1 MLNEEQILHR
11 LETIEYYSRLA
22 AKQVLT
28 LEDVASITGLSKSHL
43 YKLTST
49 CQIPHYKKNGKIL
62 YFDRKEVEMWLK
74 DNRVKTQEEAEQEA
88 IAYTIKKGGIK

>member
-1 MLNEEQILHR
+1 MIENKILSK

-49 CQIPHYKKNGKIL
+49 YQIPHYKKNGKIL

-88 IAYTIKKGGIK
+88 IAYTVKKGGIK

>member
-1 MLNEEQILHR
+1 MFIEEQILTK